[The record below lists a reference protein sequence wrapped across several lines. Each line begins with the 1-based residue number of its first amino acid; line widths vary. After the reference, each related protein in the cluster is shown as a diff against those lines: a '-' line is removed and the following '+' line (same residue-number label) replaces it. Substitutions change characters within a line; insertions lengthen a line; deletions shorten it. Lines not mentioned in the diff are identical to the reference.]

1 MATLFKDRLNYDE
14 FQLTGKSKKL
24 MKVMVKTTFHFPSE
38 SDQCVN
44 IRDIIPDRWFHF
56 DWETQDK
63 P

>member
-1 MATLFKDRLNYDE
+1 
-14 FQLTGKSKKL
+14 